1 MKRIV
6 KIINGNEVTEDEN
19 GDIFYNGLYVANI
32 KDSDYMEKIHC
43 FADRW
48 AEIHFCDGDLYDD

>member
-32 KDSDYMEKIHC
+32 KDTNYVEKIHS
-43 FADRW
+43 FAENW
-48 AEIHFCDGDLYDD
+48 NEIHFYEGDLYDD